1 MADMA
6 HFAGLAASSV
16 RTRDLNPVPHAEI
29 RDQRG
34 RQEMTED
41 LPEPPAQPGLTPDL
55 ILLATSFMATRYL
68 IWHG

>member
-1 MADMA
+1 MADMT
-6 HFAGLAASSV
+6 HFAGLAADGV
-16 RTRDLNPVPHAEI
+16 LTRDLNPVPHAEI

-55 ILLATSFMATRYL
+55 IL
-68 IWHG
+68 